1 MCYRVRCGGGSL
13 RGRGMRQS
21 AALDLIDTSCRHHYR
36 NIERIEPTD
45 QVRVCLPPVHINS
58 LILDFSERVHHHGI
72 AYISFHFR
80 RGKARFDRF
89 SRAFRCI

>member
-1 MCYRVRCGGGSL
+1 MSR
-13 RGRGMRQS
+13 S
-21 AALDLIDTSCRHHYR
+21 AALDLIDSNYRHHHR
-36 NIERIEPTD
+36 NIERIEPAD
-45 QVRVCLPPVHINS
+45 QVRVCMPPVHINS

-72 AYISFHFR
+72 AYISSHFR